1 MKTPWPRQISILVP
15 YVAVL
20 LGLYILKNAWIA
32 IGVYH
37 SGVAAFLIA
46 SNWKNLLRKVYA
58 GWNSLM
64 AVAGVVMA
72 AMIVPILFFLWE
84 HMQLEDMPLAS
95 VLANFGLHGHSWL
108 LFVAYFST
116 VQPLLEELYWRGYLE
131 CDQKHVSWVDVTFS
145 GYHILVLAWFIKP
158 PWLVVVFVILTAAAY
173 AWRHLASKL
182 EGLAVPLLSHVVA
195 DIGIIA
201 VTCVLIQ

>member
-64 AVAGVVMA
+64 TVAGVVMA

-84 HMQLEDMPLAS
+84 HI
-95 VLANFGLHGHSWL
+95 
-108 LFVAYFST
+108 
-116 VQPLLEELYWRGYLE
+116 R
-131 CDQKHVSWVDVTFS
+131 
-145 GYHILVLAWFIKP
+145 
-158 PWLVVVFVILTAAAY
+158 
-173 AWRHLASKL
+173 
-182 EGLAVPLLSHVVA
+182 
-195 DIGIIA
+195 
-201 VTCVLIQ
+201 